1 MMDFATYHEL
11 QRFYSAY
18 AECVDHGDL
27 DDWPEF
33 FLDQCVY
40 RVQARENFDRGFPL
54 AVLSLES
61 KGMLKDRVY
70 GVKETLF
77 HDPYYQRHI
86 VSAPLVHGTSGDL
99 IVSEANYVVVR
110 TKPGK
115 PSEVYNAGRYLDR
128 IQQTPDGLRFAQRIC
143 VYDSELIPN
152 SMVYPI

>member
-1 MMDFATYHEL
+1 MMDFATYLEL
-11 QRFYSAY
+11 QRLYIAY

-33 FLDQCVY
+33 FLDQCIY

-86 VSAPLVHGTSGDL
+86 VSAPLVQKSEGDL
-99 IVSEANYVVVR
+99 IVAEANYVVVR

-128 IQQTPDGLRFAQRIC
+128 IQRTPDGLRFAQRIC

-152 SMVYPI
+152 SLVYPI